1 MCEKPKQIKTTLKTY
16 KILMKVQIV
25 ARNNGDDKSERHI
38 KHRRMERMGLI
49 QYRIAFSL
57 SGTKSNWNRFKFVT
71 SLTKRADTI
80 HILIRNDARMMREKK
95 RRFDEKSNQA
105 AHTQIG
111 STRFIYRRSARYLKL
126 RIGCQCCVSFVSF
139 AWHIQC
145 SESVCLGKFHLLEP
159 T

>member
-25 ARNNGDDKSERHI
+25 ARNDGDDKSERHI

-95 RRFDEKSNQA
+95 KEDSMKSRIKR
-105 AHTQIG
+105 HTR
-111 STRFIYRRSARYLKL
+111 TRFIYRRSARYLKL

>member
-57 SGTKSNWNRFKFVT
+57 SGTKSN
-71 SLTKRADTI
+71 
-80 HILIRNDARMMREKK
+80 
-95 RRFDEKSNQA
+95 
-105 AHTQIG
+105 
-111 STRFIYRRSARYLKL
+111 
-126 RIGCQCCVSFVSF
+126 
-139 AWHIQC
+139 
-145 SESVCLGKFHLLEP
+145 
-159 T
+159 